1 MSVGFTVTKADLDA
15 RGGAIALDLRSVL
28 YRVQIYKQTLDTLT
42 VANLQA
48 LGYATSPT
56 DETAILKSAFADLDQ
71 LRTIYE
77 GTANLTV
84 AKDFRI
90 FAKLLT
96 GVV

>member
-15 RGGAIALDLRSVL
+15 RAGSIALDLRSVL
-28 YRVQIYKQTLDTLT
+28 DRVRIYKQTLDTLS

-48 LGYATSPT
+48 LGYAVSP
-56 DETAILKSAFADLDQ
+56 DEASILKSAFSDLDQ

-84 AKDFRI
+84 AKDFRT